1 MYGMYAYVH
10 WGSFMVNVGHL
21 KTLTLSQTRHLQQ
34 WGFVTAER
42 HVLCGV
48 SEGPSQCVSLL
59 SLLSLSLSLF
69 KRSVHVCTK
78 HPEQPTCQMELSQS
92 NFWFVE
98 TPKIS
103 NVLFLFVLHPP
114 PLCPNTSGPSRPV
127 CAEAEG
133 DGAALG
139 VAPPPQPRD

>member
-59 SLLSLSLSLF
+59 SLLSLSLF
-69 KRSVHVCTK
+69 
-78 HPEQPTCQMELSQS
+78 
-92 NFWFVE
+92 
-98 TPKIS
+98 I
-103 NVLFLFVLHPP
+103 
-114 PLCPNTSGPSRPV
+114 
-127 CAEAEG
+127 
-133 DGAALG
+133 
-139 VAPPPQPRD
+139 